1 MKALRVENDTPQL
14 VDMPEPD
21 GDGVRVRVLSA
32 SICGSDVHM
41 LRLGWLNGMVP
52 GHEFAGLTPDGQ
64 LVAVEPMLS
73 CGRCA
78 SCMQGYDQHCDSVQH
93 VGATVSGGMAEYV
106 QLPERRAGAD
116 AQWPVRR
123 HRLLGGAFSG
133 RRAQR
138 GPGPAASWRARAG
151 DRRRQHRA
159 DDRGRPDR
167 ARRALRRQR
176 PPRPPARGGE
186 RLGASVRVQDGYD
199 VVIDAVGNSESLAEA
214 VKRLRP
220 MGRIGISGT
229 FWDAV
234 SLDMAACLKEAE
246 IIPALGYVCGARPNR
261 TFDAVA
267 QTLARNPAIAEAVI
281 THRFPLEAG
290 AEAFA
295 VAADRAAGALRS
307 SSSRRRPP
315 PARPAAFAGDRANQP
330 RHTTASSPQPAAP
343 ATGPAGGSAT
353 AIVTRPVLASPA
365 AFTPR

>member
-21 GDGVRVRVLSA
+21 GDGIRVQVLSA

-78 SCMQGYDQHCDSVQH
+78 SCMQGYGQHCDSVQH

-106 QLPERRAGAD
+106 QLPERVLAPMPSGLSADIACLVEPLAVAAHSVDRVRLQAGER
-116 AQWPVRR
+116 V
-123 HRLLGGAFSG
+123 LVIGAGSIG
-133 RRAQR
+133 LMTVAV
-138 GPGPAASWRARAG
+138 
-151 DRRRQHRA
+151 
-159 DDRGRPDR
+159 
-167 ARRALRRQR
+167 LT
-176 PPRPPARGGE
+176 ARGARCDVSARHDHQRVAAE
-186 RLGASVRVQDGYD
+186 RLGASVQVQDGYD

-229 FWDAV
+229 FWDTV

-295 VAADRAAGALRS
+295 VAADRAAGALKVVFE
-307 SSSRRRPP
+307 
-315 PARPAAFAGDRANQP
+315 PAASA
-330 RHTTASSPQPAAP
+330 AS
-343 ATGPAGGSAT
+343 
-353 AIVTRPVLASPA
+353 
-365 AFTPR
+365 